1 MSSFDSF
8 RRAIEKVEGRK
19 PKPITNLTPE
29 VMEDDPL
36 TQSTAELP
44 YNPDDI
50 LPPAVPVA
58 QQVIGNTAPVI
69 RTPLSAATPAPSMID
84 KVKDDIRQENQPRG
98 SGTNYDSLTKTQKRM
113 LAFAAIHDA
122 GAALQGNQGTMV
134 RTMLGDFTDRADQ
147 ERKER
152 QAAMELEAEQ
162 LKQAQ
167 IQALLMG
174 ASFVPQTIDQGG
186 IAPSTEPLS
195 AAALEQK
202 IQALSSQI
210 GAYAGLDQLDAFNAN
225 LAMLQQQ
232 LEDARAKEAAEKEE
246 RTINVGKLNQAQ
258 DALVYAER
266 ALAASTGLEGE
277 ELTEFLDQAKE
288 GNAELDARG
297 FLLTRQSFI
306 PDSFSPAFMD
316 FQAAI
321 NTLSAIMTFQNMAE
335 VTAAGARLGILSDSD
350 MRILGNMSGEL
361 DPVNKPK
368 QTAQTV
374 MDLYSKINKTIDK
387 LREEAGGDS
396 DELERIRQKYGN

>member
-8 RRAIEKVEGRK
+8 RRAIEQVEG
-19 PKPITNLTPE
+19 PLTPTIGPSFRGRPTPYGITE
-29 VMEDDPL
+29 GDAD
-36 TQSTAELP
+36 LP
-44 YNPDDI
+44 YDPDAI
-50 LPPAVPVA
+50 LPPDAPVD
-58 QQVIGNTAPVI
+58 QQVIGTTAAI
-69 RTPLSAATPAPSMID
+69 TPAPAPALAQAAP
-84 KVKDDIRQENQPRG
+84 QEAAPTEKKP
-98 SGTNYDSLTKTQKRM
+98 SGMYDSLTKTQKRM

-152 QAAMELEAEQ
+152 QAAMELESEQ

-174 ASFVPQTIDQGG
+174 ASFVPQTMDQGG
-186 IAPSTEPLS
+186 IAPSSEPLS

-202 IQALSSQI
+202 IQALSGQI
-210 GAYAGLDQLDAFNAN
+210 GAYAALDQLDSFNAN
-225 LAMLQQQ
+225 MTVLQQQ
-232 LEDARAKEAAEKEE
+232 LEDARAKEAAATEK
-246 RTINVGKLNQAQ
+246 RTINEGKLNQAQ

-277 ELTEFLDQAKE
+277 ELTEFLDQAKA
-288 GNAELDARG
+288 GDAELDARG
-297 FLLTRQSFI
+297 FLFSRQSYI
-306 PDSFSPAFMD
+306 PDSLSPAFMD

-368 QTAQTV
+368 QTARTV